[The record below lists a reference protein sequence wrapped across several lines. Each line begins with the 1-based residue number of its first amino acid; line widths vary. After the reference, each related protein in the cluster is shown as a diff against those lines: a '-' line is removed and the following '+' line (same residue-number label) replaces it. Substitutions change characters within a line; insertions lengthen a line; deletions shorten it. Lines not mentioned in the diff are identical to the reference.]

1 MTTDK
6 TSPKIWVISD
16 GTMGMEVQSLGLAEA
31 LTDHPILIRVTL
43 PRLARMFPRLAK
55 SGLLPLPR
63 VLRQALKEHGQPDL
77 VITTGRR
84 HAGLSLMMRRVGG
97 GKMKTIHIQNP
108 RLPATWFDWLIV
120 PSHDQIRG
128 ENILVTLGSL
138 NRMATLMSQKVEL
151 PDEVKA
157 IQGRKIVVMI
167 GGSNIRYQV
176 HEQDYY
182 QFGKLLA
189 DVAAMTQSAL
199 ILVPSRRALA
209 NAAEVMK
216 GPLADTRHWWWDGST
231 PNPYP
236 WILNAGDAIIVTAD
250 SVNMTSEAAAMGK
263 SVHIAELRPESGRVA
278 LFHKVMEEAGYTK
291 PITRISLYHFFVHN
305 ENRLDETT
313 RIATLLKERLT
324 PSSSDK
330 HEKNPENPQENL

>member
-1 MTTDK
+1 MMTNNIF
-6 TSPKIWVISD
+6 PNIWVISD

-31 LTDHPILIRVTL
+31 LTENPHLIRVTL

-63 VLRQALKEHGQPDL
+63 ALRQALAEYGQPDL

-84 HAGLSLMMRRVGG
+84 HAGLSLMMRRFGR
-97 GKMKTIHIQNP
+97 GKIKTIHIQNP
-108 RLPATWFDWLIV
+108 RLPAAWFDWLIV
-120 PSHDQIRG
+120 PSHDKIRG

-138 NRMATLMSQKVEL
+138 NRMATLMSQKFEM
-151 PDEVKA
+151 PDEVKS

-182 QFGKLLA
+182 RFGQLLA
-189 DVAAMTQSAL
+189 NVAAMTQSAL

-216 GPLADTRHWWWDGST
+216 GPLAETRHWWWDGTS

-236 WILNAGDAIIVTAD
+236 CILNAGDAIIVTAD

-263 SVHIAELRPESGRVA
+263 SVHVAELRPESGRVA

-291 PITRISLYHFFVHN
+291 PIDRISLYHFFMHN
-305 ENRLDETT
+305 DNRLDETT
-313 RIATLLKERLT
+313 RIANLLKPQIT
-324 PSSSDK
+324 TSSNDI
-330 HEKNPENPQENL
+330 PQKA

>member
-1 MTTDK
+1 
-6 TSPKIWVISD
+6 
-16 GTMGMEVQSLGLAEA
+16 
-31 LTDHPILIRVTL
+31 
-43 PRLARMFPRLAK
+43 
-55 SGLLPLPR
+55 
-63 VLRQALKEHGQPDL
+63 
-77 VITTGRR
+77 
-84 HAGLSLMMRRVGG
+84 LSLMMRRFGR
-97 GKMKTIHIQNP
+97 GKIKTIHIQNP
-108 RLPATWFDWLIV
+108 RLPAAWFDWLIV
-120 PSHDQIRG
+120 PSHDKIRG

-138 NRMATLMSQKVEL
+138 NRMATLMSQKFEM
-151 PDEVKA
+151 PDEVKS

-182 QFGKLLA
+182 RFGQLLA
-189 DVAAMTQSAL
+189 NVAAMTQSAL

-216 GPLADTRHWWWDGST
+216 GPLAETRHWWWDGTS

-263 SVHIAELRPESGRVA
+263 SVHVAELRPESGRVA

-291 PITRISLYHFFVHN
+291 PIDRISLYHFFMHN
-305 ENRLDETT
+305 DNRLDETT
-313 RIATLLKERLT
+313 RIANLLKPQIT
-324 PSSSDK
+324 TSSNDI
-330 HEKNPENPQENL
+330 PQKA